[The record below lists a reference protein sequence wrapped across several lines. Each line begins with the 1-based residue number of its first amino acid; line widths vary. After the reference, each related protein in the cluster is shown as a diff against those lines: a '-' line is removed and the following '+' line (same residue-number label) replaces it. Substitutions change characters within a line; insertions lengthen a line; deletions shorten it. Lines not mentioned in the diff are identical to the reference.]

1 VARPSGR
8 KELLQ
13 ILRVKAKRVEEQGY
27 LQETSLEAMKASM
40 DASLLMKLEAQQ
52 HGVHAGNQEAY
63 VVQTYPAKEKGCME
77 VPRTN

>member
-13 ILRVKAKRVEEQGY
+13 ILHVKAKRVEEQGY

-40 DASLLMKLEAQQ
+40 DASLLMK
-52 HGVHAGNQEAY
+52 
-63 VVQTYPAKEKGCME
+63 
-77 VPRTN
+77 